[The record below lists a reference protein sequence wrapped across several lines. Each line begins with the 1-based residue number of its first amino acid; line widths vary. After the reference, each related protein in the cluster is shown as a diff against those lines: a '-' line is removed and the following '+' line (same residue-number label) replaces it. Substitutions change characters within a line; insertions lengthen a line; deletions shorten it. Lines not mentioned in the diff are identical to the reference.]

1 MTADGLSVVVLL
13 REVLDPRPP
22 VRLAGGGVMV
32 REPGPR
38 RLVNPADLEA
48 LEEGLV
54 LAEERGARVT
64 AAAVGP
70 GRCLDDG
77 LRLAL
82 AMGAHRAVRVDG
94 PGLWEGDAAARARV
108 LARVVEILS
117 PSIVLAG
124 ARLLDRG
131 DEPAP
136 ALAAAGLGLSCCAP
150 VVSIRGGDGQVTA
163 TRKADRG
170 AREVVSLPLPCVL
183 LIEGGAREPRYPDM
197 DGVLGA
203 LGAPVETWGLPE
215 LGLPERAVGEYAAL
229 LRPERLAHPRPDPT
243 PVPTPD
249 PEAPAFERIRALL
262 SGGIRARAGR
272 VHEGTPEEVAEG
284 LLRILE
290 EEGLLQGASS

>member
-1 MTADGLSVVVLL
+1 MTADGSSIVVLL

-22 VRLAGGGVMV
+22 VRLAGGGLMV

-48 LEEGLV
+48 LEEALL
-54 LAEERGARVT
+54 LAEEHGARVT

-70 GRCLDDG
+70 GRRLEDG

-82 AMGAHRAVRVDG
+82 AMGARRAVRVDG

-117 PSIVLAG
+117 PTLVLAG

-131 DEPAP
+131 DDPAP
-136 ALAAAGLGLSCCAP
+136 ALAAAGLGLPCCGP
-150 VVSIRGGDGQVTA
+150 VVSARVGDGQATA

-170 AREVVSLPLPCVL
+170 AREVVTLPLPCVL
-183 LIEGGAREPRYPDM
+183 LIEGGAREPRYPDL
-197 DGVLGA
+197 DAVLSA
-203 LGAPVETWGLPE
+203 LEAPVETWGLPE
-215 LGLPERAVGEYAAL
+215 LGLPERAVGEHAAL
-229 LRPERLAHPRPDPT
+229 LRPGRLAHPRPDPT

-249 PEAPAFERIRALL
+249 PDAPAFERIRALL

-272 VHEGTPEEVAEG
+272 VHEGSPGEVVEG

-290 EEGLLQGASS
+290 EEGLLQGAAP